1 MPLVIGFNMM
11 LIKIALNHLY
21 FMRIILR
28 IGRFFK
34 KILMWFNVVL
44 RIYFG
49 SAGSSSL
56 CRLSLV
62 VVSPHRTAA
71 SSVAEHGL
79 RAQGTRAR

>member
-1 MPLVIGFNMM
+1 MM

-56 CRLSLV
+56 CRLFL
-62 VVSPHRTAA
+62 
-71 SSVAEHGL
+71 
-79 RAQGTRAR
+79 